1 MSESHHLH
9 FDQENIVIMPE
20 IIKEDIVEEVEAV
33 EEESDVE
40 NSFADKSISRGEKK
54 ARKALAKLGLKH
66 LKDINRVVL
75 RRPRNV
81 LLVVAKPDVYKS
93 GSSDTY
99 IVFGEVKGEDQ
110 YAQAAQAAAA
120 QHQGSVDINKVM
132 EEAAAARANAPPVA
146 EDEEVD
152 ETGLDAKDIEL
163 VIQQAGVS
171 RAKAVHALKANSNDI
186 VNAIM
191 ELTL

>member
-1 MSESHHLH
+1 
-9 FDQENIVIMPE
+9 MPE

>member
-1 MSESHHLH
+1 
-9 FDQENIVIMPE
+9 MPE
-20 IIKEDIVEEVEAV
+20 TMKKEDVVDTVEDV
-33 EEESDVE
+33 EEESDAAE
-40 NSFADKSISRGEKK
+40 LEDTFADKSISRGEKK

-81 LLVVAKPDVYKS
+81 LLVISKPDVYKS

-110 YAQAAQAAAA
+110 QAQAQAQAAAA
-120 QHQGSVDINKVM
+120 ANQYQAPDIKKVL
-132 EEAAAARANAPPVA
+132 EEAAAANAANSAVVEE
-146 EDEEVD
+146 EDVD
-152 ETGLDAKDIEL
+152 ETGIDPKDIEL

-171 RAKAVHALKANSNDI
+171 RSKAVTALKANDNDI

>member
-132 EEAAAARANAPPVA
+132 EEAAAARANAPLVA